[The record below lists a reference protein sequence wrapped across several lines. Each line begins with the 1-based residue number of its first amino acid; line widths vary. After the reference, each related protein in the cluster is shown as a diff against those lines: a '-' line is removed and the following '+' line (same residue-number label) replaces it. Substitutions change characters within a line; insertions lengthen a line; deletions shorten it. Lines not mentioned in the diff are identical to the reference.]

1 MSLSDAKE
9 VPTEGTPAATTARRP
24 RWRGRIAVACL
35 TIIVLAAGFLTMG
48 WRVYMNPQTD
58 PLRPADAIVV
68 LGGTAYERFDIGLDL
83 AKRGYAPYLLIS
95 RSTGEDDRKMDKYCD
110 GHFTFTVSCFIP
122 DPWTTEGEAQEIR
135 AKAQEFGWHH
145 IIVITFTPH
154 VSRARYIVGK
164 CFDGELT
171 MVASPA
177 PSGVAFWSW
186 MFVRQSGS
194 YVKAYLTPGC

>member
-1 MSLSDAKE
+1 MSSTDATE
-9 VPTEGTPAATTARRP
+9 TSTDEPSVPTADRRP
-24 RWRGRIAVACL
+24 RWRRRVLLAVIAIAVL
-35 TIIVLAAGFLTMG
+35 TTGFVTAG
-48 WRVYMNPQTD
+48 WRVYMHPQTD

-68 LGGTAYERFDIGLDL
+68 LGGTPYERFDVGLDL
-83 AKRGYAPYLLIS
+83 AKRGYAPYLLIAQ
-95 RSTGEDDRKMDKYCD
+95 STGANDRNMDKYCKGD
-110 GHFTFTVSCFIP
+110 FTFTVSCFIP

-135 AKAQEFGWHH
+135 AKAQELGWHH

-171 MVASPA
+171 MVASPT

-194 YVKAYLTPGC
+194 YVKAFLTPGC

>member
-1 MSLSDAKE
+1 MSSTDAAE
-9 VPTEGTPAATTARRP
+9 TSTDEPSVPTADRRP
-24 RWRGRIAVACL
+24 RWRRRFLLAVIAIAVL
-35 TIIVLAAGFLTMG
+35 TTGFVTAG
-48 WRVYMNPQTD
+48 WRVYMHPQTD

-68 LGGTAYERFDIGLDL
+68 LGGTPYERFDVGLDL
-83 AKRGYAPYLLIS
+83 AKRGYAPYLLIAQ
-95 RSTGEDDRKMDKYCD
+95 STGANDRNMDKYCK

-135 AKAQEFGWHH
+135 AKAQELGWHH

-171 MVASPA
+171 MVASPT

-194 YVKAYLTPGC
+194 YVKAFLTPGC

>member
-1 MSLSDAKE
+1 MNFSDAKE
-9 VPTEGTPAATTARRP
+9 LPIDNTPAPPPVRRP
-24 RWRGRIAVACL
+24 WWRRRIPLACI
-35 TIIVLAAGFLTMG
+35 TITALIAGLITVG

-58 PLRPADAIVV
+58 PLRQADAIVV
-68 LGGTAYERFDIGLDL
+68 LGGTPYERFDVGLDL

-95 RSTGEDDRKMDKYCD
+95 RSTGENDRKMDKYCD

-135 AKAQEFGWHH
+135 AKAKELGWHH

-154 VSRARYIVGK
+154 VSRARYIIGK

-177 PSGVAFWSW
+177 PSGAAFWSW
-186 MFVRQSGS
+186 MFIRQSGS
-194 YVKAYLTPGC
+194 YVKAFLTPGC

>member
-9 VPTEGTPAATTARRP
+9 VPADDAPPPDSKVRR
-24 RWRGRIAVACL
+24 RHRRITLACL
-35 TIIVLAAGFLTMG
+35 TVIVLVAGFIAMG

-95 RSTGEDDRKMDKYCD
+95 RSTGADDRKMDKYCD

-122 DPWTTEGEAQEIR
+122 DPWTTEGEAEEIR
-135 AKAQEFGWHH
+135 SRAQEFGWHH

-171 MVASPA
+171 MVASPP
-177 PSGVAFWSW
+177 PSGFAFWSW

-194 YVKAYLTPGC
+194 YVKAFLTPGC